1 MIRVLVCD
9 DHAIVRQGLRQII
22 DEQQDMNTVAEAGGY
37 PDVMKQLRE
46 HQADLVLLDISMP
59 GKNGIEILKLVK
71 KEFPKLVVLVLSMYP
86 EDQYAV
92 RAIRAGASGY
102 LTKQSAADQLITA
115 IRQVSAG
122 RKYITPELAQ
132 SFKLNAARGVL
143 ITQVERGSPADKGGI
158 KPGDILLAVNDRP
171 IADSITVLN
180 LIASLPPGQ
189 QAIVRLSRNQAETD
203 LTVTVGRR
211 PRPQQR
217 K

>member
-132 SFKLNAARGVL
+132 ALANTLGRD
-143 ITQVERGSPADKGGI
+143 ADAM
-158 KPGDILLAVNDRP
+158 PHETLSDREYQ
-171 IADSITVLN
+171 TLC
-180 LIASLPPGQ
+180 LIAAGKTLSQIAEELSLS
-189 QAIVRLSRNQAETD
+189 AKTVSVYRARLLEKMGLKNNAE
-203 LTVTVGRR
+203 LTHYALKHGLV
-211 PRPQQR
+211 QLDAS
-217 K
+217 

>member
-1 MIRVLVCD
+1 MIRVLICD

-37 PDVMKQLRE
+37 PEVMKQLRE

-132 SFKLNAARGVL
+132 ALANTLGRD
-143 ITQVERGSPADKGGI
+143 ADAM
-158 KPGDILLAVNDRP
+158 PHETLSDREYQ
-171 IADSITVLN
+171 TLC
-180 LIASLPPGQ
+180 LIAAGKTLSQIAEELSLS
-189 QAIVRLSRNQAETD
+189 AKTVSVYRARLLEKMGLKNNAE
-203 LTVTVGRR
+203 LTHYALKHGLV
-211 PRPQQR
+211 QLDAS
-217 K
+217 

>member
-1 MIRVLVCD
+1 MIRVLICD

-22 DEQQDMNTVAEAGGY
+22 DEQHDMNTVAEAGGY
-37 PDVMKQLRE
+37 PEVMKQLRE
-46 HQADLVLLDISMP
+46 HEADLLLLDVSMP

-132 SFKLNAARGVL
+132 ALANTLGRD
-143 ITQVERGSPADKGGI
+143 ADAM
-158 KPGDILLAVNDRP
+158 PHETLSDREFQ
-171 IADSITVLN
+171 TLC
-180 LIASLPPGQ
+180 LIAAGKTLSQIAEELSLS
-189 QAIVRLSRNQAETD
+189 AKTVSVYRARLLEKMGLKNNAE
-203 LTVTVGRR
+203 LTHYALKHGLV
-211 PRPQQR
+211 QLDAS
-217 K
+217 

>member
-1 MIRVLVCD
+1 VME
-9 DHAIVRQGLRQII
+9 QII
-22 DEQQDMNTVAEAGGY
+22 QKGSVTRGWIGVGLQD
-37 PDVMKQLRE
+37 
-46 HQADLVLLDISMP
+46 
-59 GKNGIEILKLVK
+59 
-71 KEFPKLVVLVLSMYP
+71 
-86 EDQYAV
+86 
-92 RAIRAGASGY
+92 
-102 LTKQSAADQLITA
+102 
-115 IRQVSAG
+115 
-122 RKYITPELAQ
+122 ITPELAQ

-217 K
+217 KK